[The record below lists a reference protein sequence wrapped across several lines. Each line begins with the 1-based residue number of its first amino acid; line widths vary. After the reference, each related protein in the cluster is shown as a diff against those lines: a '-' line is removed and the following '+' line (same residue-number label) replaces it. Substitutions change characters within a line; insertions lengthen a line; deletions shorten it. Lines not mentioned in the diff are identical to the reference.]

1 MSKVGRPGELN
12 SSELNKVI
20 LYYGFTP
27 IADPEA
33 VKLWQRDLCELL
45 GLTGRII
52 ISAHGINGTLGG
64 KMSALKKYVRKT
76 KEFEGFKKI
85 DFKWSDGT
93 GSDFPRLSVKVRPE
107 LVTFGRPTEVR
118 VSESGVVG
126 GGRHLKPEEVNK
138 LVEDR
143 GEDVVFFD
151 GRNAFEAKIG
161 RFKNAVVPDT
171 STTRDF
177 ISELESGK
185 YDHLKDKP
193 IVTYCT
199 GGIRCEVLSSLMKE
213 RGFAEVYQIEGGIVR
228 YGEKFGS
235 KGLWEGSLYT
245 FDGRMRIDFDDET
258 EVIGRCDTCG
268 EATRDFVN
276 CIDPSCH
283 EQLLLCENCVT
294 DPIKRSCPT
303 LHRPRAAD
311 LISNQ
316 N

>member
-1 MSKVGRPGELN
+1 MRSDD
-12 SSELNKVI
+12 LNKVI

-27 IADPEA
+27 IQDPEA
-33 VKLWQRDLCELL
+33 VRLWQRDLCELL

-52 ISAHGINGTLGG
+52 ISEHGINGTLGG

-118 VSESGVVG
+118 VSERGVVG

-138 LVEDR
+138 LVEER
-143 GEDVVFFD
+143 GDDVVFFD

-185 YDHLKDKP
+185 YDHLKGKP

-199 GGIRCEVLSSLMKE
+199 GGIRCEVLSSLMME

-245 FDGRMRIDFDDET
+245 FDGRMRIDFDDQT

-268 EATRDFVN
+268 AKTRDFVN

-283 EQLLLCENCVT
+283 EQLLLCEVCVA
-294 DPIKRSCPT
+294 DPILRSCPA
-303 LHRPRAAD
+303 LHRQQAVE
-311 LISNQ
+311 LVSSKN
-316 N
+316 

>member
-1 MSKVGRPGELN
+1 MASATQGERRDLA
-12 SSELNKVI
+12 KVI
-20 LYYGFTP
+20 LFYAFTP

-33 VKLWQRDLCELL
+33 IRLWQRDLCEAL
-45 GLTGRII
+45 GLKGRIL
-52 ISAHGINGTLGG
+52 ISGHGINGTLGG
-64 KMSALKKYVRKT
+64 AMSALKRYVRKT
-76 KEFEGFKKI
+76 REFEGFKGI

-93 GSDFPRLSVKVRPE
+93 DSDFPRLSVKVRAE
-107 LVTFGRPTEVR
+107 LVTFGRPTEVK
-118 VSESGVVG
+118 VDESGVVG
-126 GGRHLKPEEVNK
+126 GGKHLKPEEVNR
-138 LVEDR
+138 LVEER
-143 GEDVVFFD
+143 GDVVFFD

-161 RFKNAVVPDT
+161 KFKDAVVPDT

-177 ISELESGK
+177 IAELDSGK
-185 YDHLKDKP
+185 YDHLKSKP

-199 GGIRCEVLSSLMKE
+199 GGIRCEVLSALMKE

-245 FDGRMRIDFDDET
+245 FDARMRIEFDEET
-258 EVIGRCDTCG
+258 EVIGKCDICG

-283 EQLLLCENCVT
+283 EQLLLCTECVV

-303 LHRPRAAD
+303 LHRPRVESSQATRE
-311 LISNQ
+311 LIG
-316 N
+316 